1 MALPEDML
9 AVARHLALREPKR
22 PRQAT
27 LRRAISTAYYAV
39 FHLLASA
46 GAGALA
52 PARPAALRARVRRA
66 FVHEEMKQICL
77 QFRHGNVAS
86 LSTATRPLITGA
98 LEQELATVA
107 TAFLTLQQ
115 VRHAADYDA
124 VQTFARAD
132 VLQTVNEAETAFAA
146 WKAVKGRP
154 NANVFL
160 AALLLGRGWRAGWAQ
175 ALWRQCVSRIIAT
188 HSVPTTAPATST
200 LNAVL

>member
-1 MALPEDML
+1 ML

-66 FVHEEMKQICL
+66 FVHEEMRRICA
-77 QFRHGNVAS
+77 QFQHGDPAS
-86 LSTATRPLITGA
+86 LNATTRALIAGA
-98 LEQELATVA
+98 LEPELAVVA
-107 TAFLTLQQ
+107 AAFVNLQEA
-115 VRHAADYDA
+115 RHAADYDTA
-124 VQTFARAD
+124 QSFNRAD
-132 VLQTVNEAETAFAA
+132 ALAWVRAAETAFAA

-160 AALLLGRGWRAGWAQ
+160 AALLLGRGWRAA
-175 ALWRQCVSRIIAT
+175 
-188 HSVPTTAPATST
+188 
-200 LNAVL
+200 